1 MFLND
6 CIFFFSAA
14 VAKRLNEDSFALI
27 FGINTLFA
35 LIFQSILTLV
45 VVSESGL
52 GLYTRDQFAVY
63 GGYFVVLGCIYG
75 VAGVVL
81 QIYKIKSVK
90 NLD

>member
-1 MFLND
+1 MFSND
-6 CIFFFSAA
+6 YIYSAT

-52 GLYTRDQFAVY
+52 GLNTRDQFVVF

-75 VAGVVL
+75 VAGVVS
-81 QIYKIKSVK
+81 QIYKMKSVK

>member
-1 MFLND
+1 MF
-6 CIFFFSAA
+6 FYSAT

-35 LIFQSILTLV
+35 LIFQTILTMV
-45 VVSESGL
+45 VVSETGL
-52 GLYTRDQFAVY
+52 GLDTRDQFIVY
-63 GGYFVVLGCIYG
+63 GGYFVGLGCIYG
-75 VAGVVL
+75 VAGVVS